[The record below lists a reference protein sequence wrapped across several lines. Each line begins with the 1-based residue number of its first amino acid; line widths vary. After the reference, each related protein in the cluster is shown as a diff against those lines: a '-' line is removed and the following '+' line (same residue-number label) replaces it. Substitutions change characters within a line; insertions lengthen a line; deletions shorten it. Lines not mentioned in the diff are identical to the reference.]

1 MHELMKETL
10 PYFLLPLAL
19 LAAGLWDERKNER
32 KRWREYELARLRYSR
47 RRMKAIRSNEM

>member
-19 LAAGLWDERKNER
+19 MAAGLWDERKNER

-47 RRMKAIRSNEM
+47 QRMKAIRSNEM